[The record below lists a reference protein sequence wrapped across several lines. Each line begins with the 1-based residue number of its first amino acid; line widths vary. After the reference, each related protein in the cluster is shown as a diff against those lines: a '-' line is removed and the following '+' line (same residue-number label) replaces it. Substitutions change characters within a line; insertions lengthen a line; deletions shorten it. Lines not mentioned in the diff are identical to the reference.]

1 MNTNKKHTLGYEI
14 TWDSQKHTMTIG
26 DYTYEEQTFN
36 SRKYQ
41 DRMITDVFGYQL
53 DSIPE
58 EIKAKQITGCI
69 VYKEAIAKAEYMVS
83 QGQRYNFA
91 KLIAKKRWEMIFGAP
106 KQYTIVTN
114 YLNGTQ
120 LGYIKAAITN
130 GVTVRVVDM
139 HTGLDTVIDPVYNKH
154 SNILFKKF
162 KVESLNLKDLVAE
175 GNWEMVDYKINSMEV
190 LDAVRH
196 AAMLNIW
203 PVVEES
209 LKAVK
214 DPYYLEKVDNMA
226 DFDMLGENYDFVKE
240 IIEQAE
246 DTEYLSATDP
256 LQYVR
261 DTVHTWAPYYDIDI
275 QSGELKVDSDTFM
288 FDFRNTWFTTHN
300 IPYSAESISKRTN
313 VDGRK
318 LRERFYGTD
327 NLEVLLK
334 TYIQIQFYRETNE
347 PGLPEYKLC
356 ETCGQPVRIGIE
368 ECPHCSAYVA
378 EKLSDQL
385 MLSLINA
392 KDNHYRRAVLKVM
405 IDEGFLTPEDIDKAL
420 DYPEVIKAQI
430 ENLSK

>member
-1 MNTNKKHTLGYEI
+1 
-14 TWDSQKHTMTIG
+14 
-26 DYTYEEQTFN
+26 
-36 SRKYQ
+36 
-41 DRMITDVFGYQL
+41 
-53 DSIPE
+53 
-58 EIKAKQITGCI
+58 
-69 VYKEAIAKAEYMVS
+69 
-83 QGQRYNFA
+83 
-91 KLIAKKRWEMIFGAP
+91 
-106 KQYTIVTN
+106 
-114 YLNGTQ
+114 
-120 LGYIKAAITN
+120 
-130 GVTVRVVDM
+130 
-139 HTGLDTVIDPVYNKH
+139 
-154 SNILFKKF
+154 
-162 KVESLNLKDLVAE
+162 
-175 GNWEMVDYKINSMEV
+175 
-190 LDAVRH
+190 
-196 AAMLNIW
+196 
-203 PVVEES
+203 
-209 LKAVK
+209 
-214 DPYYLEKVDNMA
+214 
-226 DFDMLGENYDFVKE
+226 
-240 IIEQAE
+240 
-246 DTEYLSATDP
+246 
-256 LQYVR
+256 
-261 DTVHTWAPYYDIDI
+261 
-275 QSGELKVDSDTFM
+275 M

-347 PGLPEYKLC
+347 PGLPEFKLC